1 MSQNETTAIAV
12 MIQGPT
18 GLTVDRKAVDAMYSA
33 ISAEIESF
41 QYDLTTDTGRKRAAS
56 LAFGIAKKRTAIEAD
71 KKRLKASLSHG
82 QVVLTIT
89 LPTERLL
96 GSIARIE
103 AADSLPDKLRVIAAE
118 LEA

>member
-1 MSQNETTAIAV
+1 MELKMNDPLQHLLYQEH
-12 MIQGPT
+12 Q
-18 GLTVDRKAVDAMYSA
+18 
-33 ISAEIESF
+33 
-41 QYDLTTDTGRKRAAS
+41 
-56 LAFGIAKKRTAIEAD
+56 AD

-82 QVVLTIT
+82 QVILTIT